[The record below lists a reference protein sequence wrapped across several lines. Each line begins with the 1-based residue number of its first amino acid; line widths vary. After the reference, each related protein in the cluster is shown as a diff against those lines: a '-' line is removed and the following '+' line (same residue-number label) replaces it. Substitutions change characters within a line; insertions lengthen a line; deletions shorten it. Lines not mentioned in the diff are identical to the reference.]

1 METRM
6 NDKGQSACDGNA
18 CFASIDSTFESIAC
32 QPAGS
37 TCLLARFLSA
47 EPSKFHDQTLI
58 EATEKIQRILASI
71 PADPQGRKLSML
83 VTKMGVLLAWVYHEE
98 RPEGSYSVTLESD
111 DATVIEALKLKI

>member
-1 METRM
+1 MEKRM
-6 NDKGQSACDGNA
+6 NDKSQSDCFGNN
-18 CFASIDSTFESIAC
+18 CFASVDAALELVGC
-32 QPAGS
+32 GPAGA

-83 VTKMGVLLAWVYHEE
+83 VTKMGVLLAWTYHEK
-98 RPEGSYSVTLESD
+98 RPEGNYSVTLDAD
-111 DATVIEALKLKI
+111 DATVIKALKLKI